1 LGSPQFSSFYFLSN
15 WRVFLGGEKRD
26 IYIYIYIY
34 IAVTVRALE
43 FADFTYKN
51 GASYRLGYYNIL

>member
-1 LGSPQFSSFYFLSN
+1 VYLGSPQFSSFYFLSN

-34 IAVTVRALE
+34 IYILLLL
-43 FADFTYKN
+43 
-51 GASYRLGYYNIL
+51 LGLWNLMTSLIRMEHLTG

>member
-1 LGSPQFSSFYFLSN
+1 VYLGSPQFSSFYFLSN

-34 IAVTVRALE
+34 ILLLL
-43 FADFTYKN
+43 
-51 GASYRLGYYNIL
+51 LGRWNLLTSRIRMEHRTG